1 MNDTHTLSY
10 TVPFRAIWLQQ
21 QDLIEIRFRPASPSD
36 ERIKLEVDAIVE
48 NYRLLGVQVVDNKRL
63 GMGRWLRKNYEGKP
77 HTLGD
82 PTPSGEA
89 VYDEAAQVV
98 FFSLWPRLSQGE
110 SEAVYLPRKAEI
122 DLDGAGNPTRI
133 RMRVLG
139 RRRKEDELTAAAGF
153 LPER

>member
-1 MNDTHTLSY
+1 
-10 TVPFRAIWLQQ
+10 
-21 QDLIEIRFRPASPSD
+21 
-36 ERIKLEVDAIVE
+36 
-48 NYRLLGVQVVDNKRL
+48 
-63 GMGRWLRKNYEGKP
+63 MGRWLRQNYAGKP
-77 HTLGD
+77 HSQGEA
-82 PTPSGEA
+82 TPSGEA

-98 FFSLWPRLSQGE
+98 FFSLWPRLSAGE
-110 SEAVYLPRKAEI
+110 GEAVYLPRKAEI